1 MKKTYILFDLDGT
14 LTDSSEG
21 ITKSVVYALKH
32 YGIFVEDPKSLYSFI
47 GPPLLDS
54 FQRYYGFDE
63 EKAREAVGK
72 YREYYE
78 ATGIFENRVYE
89 GIPELLKQLRGEGK
103 TLLVAT
109 SKPKGMAERVLEHFG
124 LAQLFSDI
132 EGPGLKGLK
141 ETKEDVIRR
150 LLDKY
155 GIQDPNQAVMVGDR
169 KYDVEGAAKFG
180 IPCIGVLYGFGSRE
194 ELSGAAWIA
203 EDVRAL
209 GRLLLDQPLGQ
220 GEME

>member
-1 MKKTYILFDLDGT
+1 MKRKYILFDLDGT

-21 ITKSVVYALKH
+21 ITKSVIYALNSF
-32 YGIFVEDPKSLYSFI
+32 GIFVDDPKSLYSFI

-63 EKAREAVGK
+63 EKAREAVEK

-78 ATGIFENRVYE
+78 VTGIFENRVYE
-89 GIPELLKQLRGEGK
+89 GIPELLGQLCGEEK

-109 SKPKGMAERVLEHFG
+109 SKPKQMAERVLKHFELDHL
-124 LAQLFSDI
+124 LADI
-132 EGPGLKGLK
+132 EGPDRKGLK
-141 ETKEDVIRR
+141 EKKEDVIRH
-150 LLDKY
+150 LLDKH

-180 IPCIGVLYGFGSRE
+180 IPCIGVLYGFGSRR
-194 ELSGAAWIA
+194 ELSQAAWIA
-203 EDVRAL
+203 KDVREL
-209 GRLLLDQPLGQ
+209 GRLLL
-220 GEME
+220 ERY